1 MPDSIYDV
9 VELVGTSTTSWED
22 AVQKIVAQASKTL
35 RDLRIAEILQ
45 LDAKIDNQEI
55 VLWRARIRL
64 SFKYEGTKESKSG
77 SEGKAKAKG
86 KKDVIRQQRR

>member
-45 LDAKIDNQEI
+45 LDAKIDKQEI
-55 VLWRARIRL
+55 VLWRARVRL
-64 SFKYEGTKESKSG
+64 SFKYEGTKESGSG
-77 SEGKAKAKG
+77 SEGKTKPKG